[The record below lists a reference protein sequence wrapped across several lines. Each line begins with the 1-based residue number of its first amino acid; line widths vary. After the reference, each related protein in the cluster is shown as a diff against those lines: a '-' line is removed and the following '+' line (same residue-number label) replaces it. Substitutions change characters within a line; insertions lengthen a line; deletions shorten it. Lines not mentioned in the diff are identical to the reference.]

1 MSDKSGSGTRWKRI
15 DYLMRKPKTS
25 EPAAQVAR
33 RFKQYDTDR
42 QCWVADGA
50 YTALVT
56 ESPRNG
62 FKEFFIMSKL
72 TGRIMRRVKSEQT
85 HRVMWA
91 LLALLEFDNFLALD
105 QTAIA
110 RDLSMPVSNVNRA
123 IKSLIKIGAV
133 VVGSPTGVHKS
144 YKLSPVWVWRGKAKD
159 HIKALDE
166 HRMGEALGGGE
177 AAREASE
184 AMRDWNA

>member
-1 MSDKSGSGTRWKRI
+1 
-15 DYLMRKPKTS
+15 MRKPKTS

-33 RFKQYDTDR
+33 RFKQWDTDR
-42 QCWVADGA
+42 QCWVDDGA

-56 ESPRNG
+56 EQPRNG
-62 FKEFFIMSKL
+62 FKEFFTMSKL

-110 RDLSMPVSNVNRA
+110 RDLGMPVSNVNRA
-123 IKSLIKIGAV
+123 IKRLIEIGAV

-144 YKLSPVWVWRGKAKD
+144 YRLSPKWVWRGKAEN
-159 HIKALDE
+159 HVRALEED
-166 HRMGEALGGGE
+166 RMGEALGGAE
-177 AAREASE
+177 DAREAMRT
-184 AMRDWNA
+184 MRDWNA